1 MEYQKIANLIDDDTL
16 DQPSKFRTRNWVE
29 INDESRGAYN
39 VNSQIKFKTT
49 MLKSSLCDYS
59 DAYILVKGT
68 ISVNNTAAQGAAAN
82 NTNKKV
88 IFKNCAPFTNCI
100 SEINNTQID
109 NAKDIDIVMPMYNLI
124 EYSDNY
130 AKTTGSIWQYCK
142 DIPARNNN
150 NEITEFTLVNTTDSF
165 KFKAKITGQTEDDG
179 TKDVEIMVPLKYLSN
194 FWRTLEMPLINCEVN
209 LILTWSSTCV
219 LISTNIPNQA
229 AIFEITDT
237 KLYVPVVTLST
248 QENTKFLQQL
258 ESGFKRVINWN
269 KYLSKPE
276 LLAQNPN
283 LNHLVEPSFQGVNR
297 LFVLAFEND
306 NDGTSNEQSYL
317 PTVEIKDYNTMING
331 ENVFDQ
337 PIKNTK
343 VTYDNI
349 RKIATG
355 QGDDYTTR
363 CLLNYP
369 YFANTYKMFAVNLS
383 KQQAL
388 DADPRAIQQI
398 NFTANIDRAA
408 ANKSL
413 LYSGR
418 SKRNYSR
425 LFTGNSK
432 SIVNKIIFN
441 LNTYKCFALVS
452 TTLIK

>member
-1 MEYQKIANLIDDDTL
+1 
-16 DQPSKFRTRNWVE
+16 
-29 INDESRGAYN
+29 
-39 VNSQIKFKTT
+39 
-49 MLKSSLCDYS
+49 MLKYSLCDYS

-68 ISVNNTAAQGAAAN
+68 ISVNNTAAEGAAVN
-82 NTNKKV
+82 NTDKKV

-109 NAKDIDIVMPMYNLI
+109 NAKDIDIVMSMYNLI

-130 AKTTGSIWQYCK
+130 AKTTESLWQYCK
-142 DIPARNNN
+142 DIPARDNNN
-150 NEITEFTLVNTTDSF
+150 QIVNFAANNLTDSF
-165 KFKAKITGQTEDDG
+165 NFKVKFTGQTGNNG

-219 LISTNIPNQA
+219 ITNSEGA
-229 AIFEITDT
+229 GTFAITST

-258 ESGFKRVINWN
+258 KSGFKRVINWN

-306 NDGTSNEQSYL
+306 NHRISTKRCYL
-317 PTVEIKDYNTMING
+317 PIVEIKDYNVMING
-331 ENVFDQ
+331 ENFFDQ
-337 PIKNTK
+337 PIKNNK
-343 VTYDNI
+343 VTYENI

-355 QGDDYTTR
+355 QGDDYTTG
-363 CLLNYP
+363 CFLDYS
-369 YFANTYKMFAVNLS
+369 YFVDTYKMIAVDLS

-398 NFTANIDRAA
+398 NFTANLDRA
-408 ANKSL
+408 
-413 LYSGR
+413 
-418 SKRNYSR
+418 
-425 LFTGNSK
+425 GNTRVYFILEEAKETILDFSQGTVK
-432 SIVNKIIFN
+432 
-441 LNTYKCFALVS
+441 AL
-452 TTLIK
+452 